1 MSLEQWV
8 QIRVLRAE
16 PTSPEEIKSLI
27 GVVETRLKDANVE
40 MISDD
45 WRFAAAYNAL
55 LASATIALRATG
67 YRVPNQAGHH
77 TRALESLEF
86 TVGADGAFIRRLK
99 NFATKR
105 GAATY
110 EVAGAVSAQEL
121 QWMRQTHPELL

>member
-1 MSLEQWV
+1 
-8 QIRVLRAE
+8 
-16 PTSPEEIKSLI
+16 
-27 GVVETRLKDANVE
+27 VETRLKDANVE

-55 LASATIALRATG
+55 LASATIALRAMG

-77 TRALESLEF
+77 TRTLESLEF
-86 TVGADGAFIRRLK
+86 TVGADGVLIRRFK

-105 GAATY
+105 GTATY

-121 QWMRQTHPELL
+121 QSVISSAEDLHKRVIEWLRQTHPELL